1 MSEMQNPVSHGRNIS
16 LKLFLEGQEVDCI
29 SATVECG
36 KNVPASAQIVLPAP
50 PKPFEFEARTL
61 VHLFFYDDSP
71 AVLPDV
77 GGKESAAV
85 RFQIASTGDRTD
97 ARAWRLLFCGEA
109 LAYQFVKAGSERQL
123 VLQCQDLTTY
133 WESIQ
138 LFWGVGGIAA
148 VSSKHAVAAGAVF
161 LKKGG
166 VTKDGGQLG
175 GTDALVNIL
184 AGRSTTRP
192 TIPGLLG
199 GIVGLLEWG
208 TGVYDGPL
216 GKRTNF
222 RGLNDWASAA
232 ELRLHLTRTIAASP
246 EDDTSAAF
254 LDVGDLRQYFRQ
266 VAASCRSTASLLT
279 LADSLLGK
287 TYHIRSS
294 IACPPYMPE
303 GAPMTLQRMV
313 PAGTHFPS
321 KNLDELD
328 RKAEK
333 VYQLYEGRAEL
344 ARQAEIASKTAQA
357 TSAQLTD
364 GAANEVKGGKVVK
377 AGQAHKDFAKSAT
390 ETGLID
396 SPEAMQKWTPEQGD
410 QTSVAAPLFA
420 AVQKDLEPMVAS
432 GRSGASEMAQAVD
445 QLHDGVVA
453 ARIPVTFARMA
464 SIDGQPAPTDDGT
477 EFGLHTYA
485 ALHQAATAIQDARER
500 LKRALHVPMKAVK
513 VRGTTHP
520 ALHMTMLA
528 PDLFMVPP
536 PKCNVLFPTHY
547 MNVQFSRS
555 WLQEVT
561 RLILHGQYRS
571 GQETSTLYFSPN
583 RTTGLIGPSDKSVA
597 QALQSGMTFLMPH
610 ELVTGPIPAFDS
622 IGDMAVFRRINRKL
636 VETDKKKSPKSQ
648 MYDAQEFLQRAAN
661 FLFVSKRFESRQ
673 MSVECRFSP
682 QMVPGLP
689 VLVLDPPDGAVDG
702 LGTHYVGQLS
712 SLTHQ
717 FTATGGC
724 STSARLEK
732 CRRTDEGPDLWSEGP
747 YDHVTRRSTVKTT
760 TTRASIPTTA
770 AGLADGAIDP
780 TLKGI
785 AQTVGLPAD
794 AFTGGLQMTGQSPL
808 TLPGTGGVG
817 RELKFEYKGG
827 SATVTAREVQAVP
840 GSNVGAGEVAAIVA
854 TSPLGAVGLQGPQ
867 IEVTVDREV
876 TTKKSRKVEMS
887 FETAFT
893 PPWFATIYHAYNV
906 GTSFYL
912 PQLGCQSV
920 VDEPELLQMRD
931 RIQPT
936 ANDVTAT
943 DIDGTTGTITL
954 KIGSGADSTEM
965 EVPANLVQYP
975 ALTTQDAADRL
986 SELYLRIKRAGAD
999 ASGFADRYCAR
1010 AYASLPDIM
1019 GNPVD
1024 QLEWHLKLQ
1033 EPLHFLKTGGDAIGF
1048 HANAYGDMS
1057 GLRDVF
1063 QDPMQEEPLASA
1075 TDTTKGSQPT
1085 VRPLDA
1091 SVDMR
1096 ARHYENVRQYRELL
1110 LLHRSNMGRQP

>member
-71 AVLPDV
+71 SVLPDV

-109 LAYQFVKAGSERQL
+109 LAYQFVKAGSDRQL

-148 VSSKHAVAAGAVF
+148 LSTKHAIAAGAVF

-216 GKRTNF
+216 GRKTNF

-294 IACPPYMPE
+294 VACPPYMPE

-313 PAGTHFPS
+313 PAGTHFPT

-344 ARQAEIASKTAQA
+344 ARQAEVASKTAQ
-357 TSAQLTD
+357 SASARLTD
-364 GAANEVKGGKVVK
+364 GAANEVVGDKVVK
-377 AGQAHKDFAKSAT
+377 AGKAHKDFAKSAT

-485 ALHQAATAIQDARER
+485 ALHQAATKIQDARER
-500 LKRALHVPMKAVK
+500 LHRALHVPMKAVK
-513 VRGTTHP
+513 VQGTTHP
-520 ALHMTMLA
+520 ALHMTMMT

-571 GQETSTLYFSPN
+571 GQETSTLYFAPN

-682 QMVPGLP
+682 QLVPGLP
-689 VLVLDPPDGAVDG
+689 VLVLDPPDGEVDG

-724 STSARLEK
+724 STSVRLEK
-732 CRRTDEGPDLWSEGP
+732 CRRTDEGPDLWGDGP

-760 TTRASIPTTA
+760 TAKATLFATDAELA
-770 AGLADGAIDP
+770 AGKEDETIRAFAR
-780 TLKGI
+780 T
-785 AQTVGLPAD
+785 TGLPAE
-794 AFTGGLQMTGQSPL
+794 AFGGEGVRQTNATALEGK
-808 TLPGTGGVG
+808 GTIG
-817 RELKFEYKGG
+817 RELQYQYKGG
-827 SATVTAREVQAVP
+827 EATVRVLEVKMPADGQARVPNPKAGQMMWTADVDTTTPARVF
-840 GSNVGAGEVAAIVA
+840 
-854 TSPLGAVGLQGPQ
+854 
-867 IEVTVDREV
+867 EVTVEREV

-893 PPWFATIYHAYNV
+893 PPWFASIYHAYNV

-912 PQLGCQSV
+912 PQLGCRSV

-931 RIQPT
+931 RIKPT
-936 ANDVTAT
+936 ADDVTAT